1 MLTIIT
7 KTRLQSIPF
16 FVVLLTNRRFYTSL
30 CYWNAPRTAG
40 ITHNNDYQV
49 DDVKK
54 KKKTS
59 SPENISNFLASLMKT
74 VWQRLR
80 DSKIKL
86 SCGTPLFKLL
96 LLSISLRATTFFWVA
111 PMQFKCTQKRTL
123 YMRANS
129 KLKQSSHLRNVQGWQ
144 FPQLE
149 RSW

>member
-1 MLTIIT
+1 MSTIIT

-54 KKKTS
+54 KEKLPAQKIFLTTS
-59 SPENISNFLASLMKT
+59 LPYWKQF
-74 VWQRLR
+74 
-80 DSKIKL
+80 DSGCKIRKL
-86 SCGTPLFKLL
+86 SFRVEPPCSSFSCSAFHCARLL
-96 LLSISLRATTFFWVA
+96 FFWVA

>member
-1 MLTIIT
+1 MSTIIT

-49 DDVKK
+49 HDVKK
-54 KKKTS
+54 KEKLPAQKIFLTS
-59 SPENISNFLASLMKT
+59 SLPYWKQF
-74 VWQRLR
+74 
-80 DSKIKL
+80 DSGCKIRKL
-86 SCGTPLFKLL
+86 SFRVEPPCSSFSCSAFHCARLIFFELLRCNLNALRSERYLCGL
-96 LLSISLRATTFFWVA
+96 IR
-111 PMQFKCTQKRTL
+111 
-123 YMRANS
+123 